1 MDILNT
7 KHATIIGRNMNIRKL
22 LERKVRQHADEPFVI
37 FVDKNQR
44 EEILTYT
51 QFDEQVNRLGNW
63 LSKRGI
69 SKGEFVLTHL
79 PNSTGFL
86 VALHACTKIGAVMIP
101 SIIFDVAEDLEYKL
115 NFSQAKM
122 VITDGEYFP
131 VFESIRAKCPA
142 LQDIVIYRSDR
153 PVPGT
158 HRWEEILSG
167 SSPELAPVE
176 IDPLDPAQMLFT
188 SGTTARPKG
197 VLLTHAN
204 FLYIGEI
211 CARSFAVTPDDR
223 YLLVLP
229 LFHVNAQC
237 LSYFPGLTAGASI
250 VICEQFSASAFSTL
264 LRKYDCSICSLVSAP
279 VRMILAQPENPLDAE
294 NRLWRCPY
302 AIAITNEE
310 WDAFERRFGTRL
322 IDLYGLTETLGPC
335 TIMPIWGEQRRGS
348 VGWPN
353 FGMEVRIVD
362 DERREVPI
370 GDVGEIAIKGEPGIS
385 LFKEYYNN
393 PEATTLDVVDGW
405 FFSGDHGRMD
415 EDGYVYFIDR
425 KKDVIQR
432 GGENISAAEVE
443 RVLHEHPA
451 VGEAAVV
458 AVPDPV
464 RDEAVLAI
472 IRVRAGQSVT
482 EDELKDFCSQRM
494 AKFKVPQYYEFQ
506 TEEFPKT
513 SIGKIRKNVIRAEY
527 WERSSKEKAKR
538 GDRDAGMAI
547 QESARPPTP

>member
-7 KHATIIGRNMNIRKL
+7 KHATLIGRNMNVRKL
-22 LERKVRQHADEPFVI
+22 LERKVRQHGDEPFVI

-44 EEILTYT
+44 EEILTYK

-63 LSKRGI
+63 LLRRGI
-69 SKGEFVLTHL
+69 AKGDFVLTHL

-86 VALHACTKIGAVMIP
+86 VALHACTKIGAIMIP

-115 NFSQAKM
+115 NFAGAKM
-122 VITDGEYFP
+122 VITDGEYHAMFK
-131 VFESIRAKCPA
+131 SIRARCPTVK
-142 LQDIVIYRSDR
+142 DIVIHRSDK
-153 PVPGT
+153 PLPGA
-158 HRWEEILSG
+158 HRWEEILAQ
-167 SSPELAPVE
+167 SSPDLAPVE

-211 CARSFAVTPDDR
+211 CSRSFVLTPDDR

-237 LSYFPGLTAGASI
+237 LSYFPCLTAGASI
-250 VICEQFSASAFSTL
+250 VVCETFSASLFSAL
-264 LRKYDCSICSLVSAP
+264 VRKYDCSICSLVSAT

-302 AIAITNEE
+302 AIAITDEE
-310 WDAFERRFGTRL
+310 WDAFERRFGTML
-322 IDLYGLTETLGPC
+322 VDLYGLTETLAPC
-335 TIMPIWGEQRRGS
+335 TIMPIWGEHRRGS

-353 FGMEVRIVD
+353 FGMEVKIAG
-362 DERREVPI
+362 DERNEVPV
-370 GDVGEIAIKGEPGIS
+370 GEVGEIAIRGEPGIS
-385 LFKEYYNN
+385 LFKGYYKN
-393 PEATTLDVVDGW
+393 PEATARDLVDGW

-432 GGENISAAEVE
+432 GAENISAAEVE

-451 VGEAAVV
+451 VEEAAVV

-472 IRVRAGQSVT
+472 IRVRPGHSVT
-482 EDELKDFCSQRM
+482 EEALRKFCSERM
-494 AKFKVPQYYEFQ
+494 ARFKVPQYYEFQ
-506 TEEFPKT
+506 EEDFPKT
-513 SIGKIRKNVIRAEY
+513 SIGKIRKNIVRAEH
-527 WERSSKEKAKR
+527 WERWRKGK
-538 GDRDAGMAI
+538 
-547 QESARPPTP
+547 P

>member
-1 MDILNT
+1 MGVLNL
-7 KHATIIGRNMNIRKL
+7 KHATIIGRNMNVRKL
-22 LERKVRQHADEPFVI
+22 LERKVRQHADKPFVI
-37 FVDKNQR
+37 FIDKNQR

-51 QFDEQVNRLGNW
+51 QFDEQVNRLGSW
-63 LSKRGI
+63 LAKRGI

-86 VALHACTKIGAVMIP
+86 VTLHACTKIGAVMIP
-101 SIIFDVAEDLEYKL
+101 SIIFDVEEDLDYKL
-115 NFSQAKM
+115 NFSKAKM
-122 VITDGEYFP
+122 VITDAEYFS
-131 VFESIRAKCPA
+131 VFESIRAKCPS
-142 LQDIVIYRSDR
+142 LLDIVIYRSDK
-153 PVPGT
+153 PIPGT

-176 IDPLDPAQMLFT
+176 IAPLDPAQMLFT

-237 LSYFPGLTAGASI
+237 ISYFPCLTAGASV
-250 VICEQFSASAFSTL
+250 VICERFSATAFSTL
-264 LRKYDCSICSLVSAP
+264 LRKYDCTICSLVAAT
-279 VRMILAQPENPLDAE
+279 VRMILAQSESAFDAD
-294 NRLWRCPY
+294 NRMWRCPY
-302 AIAITNEE
+302 AIAITDEE
-310 WDAFERRFGTRL
+310 WDAFERRFGTTL
-322 IDLYGLTETLGPC
+322 VDLYGLTETLGPC
-335 TIMPIWGEQRRGS
+335 TVMPIWGEHRRGS

-362 DERREVPI
+362 DEGKEVPI

-393 PEATTLDVVDGW
+393 PDATAQDLVDGW

-425 KKDVIQR
+425 KKDVIKR
-432 GGENISAAEVE
+432 GAENISAAEVE
-443 RVLHEHPA
+443 RVLHEHSA
-451 VGEAAVV
+451 IVEAAVI

-472 IRVRAGQSVT
+472 VRVRPDRRVT
-482 EDELKDFCSQRM
+482 GDELNQYCSQRM
-494 AKFKVPQYYEFQ
+494 AKFKVPQYFEFR

-527 WERSSKEKAKR
+527 WKLFEQRKR
-538 GDRDAGMAI
+538 
-547 QESARPPTP
+547 